1 MNQIQIEELNTF
13 SKYKSLLSELVRR
26 DIRNKYRNSVLG
38 VLWSLLD
45 PLLSMIVLTIVFST
59 FFGRTIENFPVYLL
73 SGKLVFDLFA
83 NATTGAMDS
92 IKGNSEIIKKIYVPK
107 YMFAVGIVCSEFI
120 NFLISLVVL
129 IAVMIVTGAPFY
141 MSLLYSP
148 IPLFFLLVL
157 TMGVGLILAT
167 LTTFFTDIKYLYG
180 VLIMLLSFMTP
191 LFYPIEIIPEQ
202 FLFFFKINPLY
213 AAVSSFRDIVLYGAF
228 PQTKFLLYLIITSI
242 FALILGIYLFYRYQD
257 EFVINI

>member
-1 MNQIQIEELNTF
+1 MSEYKRHIKTFKNYSFLLTELIKRDI
-13 SKYKSLLSELVRR
+13 SGKYKDST
-26 DIRNKYRNSVLG
+26 LG
-38 VLWSLLD
+38 LFWSFLN
-45 PLLSMIVLTIVFST
+45 PLLSMIVLTIVFSQ
-59 FFGRTIENFPVYLL
+59 FFGGSIENFPVYLL

-83 NATTGAMDS
+83 NATSGAMDS

-129 IAVMIVTGAPFY
+129 VMVMIVTQAPFY
-141 MSLLYSP
+141 MSLIYAP
-148 IPLFFLLVL
+148 IPLFFLLIL

-167 LTTFFTDIKYLYG
+167 ATTFFTDIKYLYG

-191 LFYPIEIIPEQ
+191 LFYPITIIPEK

-213 AAVSSFRDIVLYGAF
+213 SAVSCFRDIVLYGSF
-228 PQTKFLLYLIITSI
+228 PQIKFLLFLIITSI
-242 FALILGIYLFYRYQD
+242 ISLIIGVYLFYRYQD
-257 EFVINI
+257 DFVINI

>member
-1 MNQIQIEELNTF
+1 MFNFKNHWGTFRNYSFLLTELIKRDI
-13 SKYKSLLSELVRR
+13 SGKYKDST
-26 DIRNKYRNSVLG
+26 LG
-38 VLWSLLD
+38 LFWSFLN

-120 NFLISLVVL
+120 NFLISLIVL
-129 IAVMIVTGAPFY
+129 VAVMLATGAPFY

-167 LTTFFTDIKYLYG
+167 ATTFFTDIKYLYG

-191 LFYPIEIIPEQ
+191 LFYPIEIIPQE
-202 FLFFFKINPLY
+202 FLFFFKVNPLY
-213 AAVSSFRDIVLYGAF
+213 AAVSSIRDIVLYGAF

-242 FALILGIYLFYRYQD
+242 IALVIGVYLFYRYQD

>member
-1 MNQIQIEELNTF
+1 MFNFKNHWNTF
-13 SKYKSLLSELVRR
+13 KNYSFLLTELIKRDISGKYKDST
-26 DIRNKYRNSVLG
+26 LG
-38 VLWSLLD
+38 LFWSFLN
-45 PLLSMIVLTIVFST
+45 PLLSMIVLTIVFSA
-59 FFGRTIENFPVYLL
+59 FFGGSIENFPVYLL

-129 IAVMIVTGAPFY
+129 VAVMLVTGAPFY
-141 MSLLYSP
+141 LSLLYSP

-167 LTTFFTDIKYLYG
+167 ATTFFTDIKYLYG

-213 AAVSSFRDIVLYGAF
+213 ASVSSFRDIVLYGAF

-242 FALILGIYLFYRYQD
+242 IALVIGVYLFYRYQD

>member
-1 MNQIQIEELNTF
+1 MFDFNRYWGTFKNYSFLLTELIKRDI
-13 SKYKSLLSELVRR
+13 SGKYKDST
-26 DIRNKYRNSVLG
+26 LG
-38 VLWSLLD
+38 LFWSFLN

-59 FFGRTIENFPVYLL
+59 FFGKTIDNFPVYLL

-92 IKGNSEIIKKIYVPK
+92 IKGNAEIIKKIYVPK
-107 YMFAVGIVCSEFI
+107 YMFAIGIVCSEFI

-129 IAVMIVTGAPFY
+129 VAVMVVTEAPFY
-141 MSLLYSP
+141 SSLLYAP
-148 IPLFFLLVL
+148 IPLIFLLIL

-167 LTTFFTDIKYLYG
+167 ATTFFTDIKYLYG

-191 LFYPIEIIPEQ
+191 LFYPIEIIPEH

-213 AAVSSFRDIVLYGAF
+213 SAVSCFRDIVLYNSF
-228 PQTKFLLYLIITSI
+228 PQPKFLLFLIVTSI
-242 FALILGIYLFYRYQD
+242 FSLLLGIYLFYRYQD
-257 EFVINI
+257 DFVINI

>member
-1 MNQIQIEELNTF
+1 MFYFKNHWNTF
-13 SKYKSLLSELVRR
+13 KNYSFLLTELIKRDISGKYKDST
-26 DIRNKYRNSVLG
+26 LG
-38 VLWSLLD
+38 LFWSFLN
-45 PLLSMIVLTIVFST
+45 PLLSMIVLTIVFSA
-59 FFGRTIENFPVYLL
+59 FFGGSIENFPVYLL

-129 IAVMIVTGAPFY
+129 VAVMLVTGAPFY
-141 MSLLYSP
+141 LSLLYSP

-167 LTTFFTDIKYLYG
+167 ATTFFTDIKYLYG

-242 FALILGIYLFYRYQD
+242 IALIIGVYLFYKYQD

>member
-1 MNQIQIEELNTF
+1 MFDYKNHFKTFKNYSFLLTELIKRDI
-13 SKYKSLLSELVRR
+13 SGKYKDST
-26 DIRNKYRNSVLG
+26 LG
-38 VLWSLLD
+38 LFWSFLN

-129 IAVMIVTGAPFY
+129 IAVMVVTGAPFY

-242 FALILGIYLFYRYQD
+242 FALIVGIYLFYRYQD

>member
-1 MNQIQIEELNTF
+1 MFNFKNHWGTFRNYSFLLTELIKRDI
-13 SKYKSLLSELVRR
+13 SGKYKDST
-26 DIRNKYRNSVLG
+26 LG
-38 VLWSLLD
+38 LFWSFLN

-107 YMFAVGIVCSEFI
+107 YMFAIGIVCSEFI
-120 NFLISLVVL
+120 NFLISLIVL
-129 IAVMIVTGAPFY
+129 VAVMFATGAPFY

-167 LTTFFTDIKYLYG
+167 ATTFFTDIKYLYG

-191 LFYPIEIIPEQ
+191 LFYPIEIIPEE

-242 FALILGIYLFYRYQD
+242 IALVIGVFLFYRYQD

>member
-1 MNQIQIEELNTF
+1 MFDFEQHWGTF
-13 SKYKSLLSELVRR
+13 KKYNFLLSELIKR
-26 DIRNKYRNSVLG
+26 DISGKYKDSTLG
-38 VLWSLLD
+38 LFWSFLN
-45 PLLSMIVLTIVFST
+45 PLLSMIVLTIVFSQ
-59 FFGRTIENFPVYLL
+59 FFGGSIPNFPVYLL

-107 YMFAVGIVCSEFI
+107 YMFAIGIVCSEFI
-120 NFLISLVVL
+120 NFLISLIVL
-129 IAVMIVTGAPFY
+129 VAVMIATRAPFY
-141 MSLLYSP
+141 FSLVYAP
-148 IPLFFLLVL
+148 IPLIFLLIL

-167 LTTFFTDIKYLYG
+167 ATTFFTDIKYLYG

-213 AAVSSFRDIVLYGAF
+213 AAVSCFRDIVLYDSF
-228 PQTKFLLYLIITSI
+228 PQTKFLVYLIITSI
-242 FALILGIYLFYRYQD
+242 FALLLGVYLFYRYQD
-257 EFVINI
+257 DFVINI

>member
-1 MNQIQIEELNTF
+1 MFDFKNHYRTFKNYSFLLTELIKRDI
-13 SKYKSLLSELVRR
+13 SGKYKDST
-26 DIRNKYRNSVLG
+26 LG
-38 VLWSLLD
+38 LFWSFLN

>member
-1 MNQIQIEELNTF
+1 MFNFKNHWGTFRNYSFLLTELIKRDI
-13 SKYKSLLSELVRR
+13 SGKYKDST
-26 DIRNKYRNSVLG
+26 LG
-38 VLWSLLD
+38 LFWSFLN

-59 FFGRTIENFPVYLL
+59 FFGRTIENFTVYLL

-129 IAVMIVTGAPFY
+129 IAVMVVTGAPFY

>member
-1 MNQIQIEELNTF
+1 MFNFKNHWGTFRNYSFLLTELIKRDI
-13 SKYKSLLSELVRR
+13 SGKYKDST
-26 DIRNKYRNSVLG
+26 LG
-38 VLWSLLD
+38 LFWSFLN

-107 YMFAVGIVCSEFI
+107 YMFAIGIVCSEFI
-120 NFLISLVVL
+120 NFLISLIVL
-129 IAVMIVTGAPFY
+129 VAVMFATGAPFY

-167 LTTFFTDIKYLYG
+167 ATTFFTDIKYLYG

-191 LFYPIEIIPEQ
+191 LFYPIEIIPKE

-242 FALILGIYLFYRYQD
+242 IALVIGVFLFYRYQD

>member
-1 MNQIQIEELNTF
+1 MFDFKNHWNTF
-13 SKYKSLLSELVRR
+13 RNYSFLLTELIKRDISGKYKDST
-26 DIRNKYRNSVLG
+26 LG
-38 VLWSLLD
+38 LFWSFLN

-129 IAVMIVTGAPFY
+129 IAVMLVTGAPFY
-141 MSLLYSP
+141 ASLFYSP
-148 IPLFFLLVL
+148 IPLFFLLIL

-191 LFYPIEIIPEQ
+191 LFYPIEIIPQE
-202 FLFFFKINPLY
+202 FLFLFKINPLY
-213 AAVSSFRDIVLYGAF
+213 SAVSCFRDIVLYGAF
-228 PQTKFLLYLIITSI
+228 PQTKFLLFLIVTSI
-242 FALILGIYLFYRYQD
+242 FSLILGVYLFYKYQD

>member
-1 MNQIQIEELNTF
+1 MFDYKNHFKTFKNYSFLLTELIKRDI
-13 SKYKSLLSELVRR
+13 SGKYKDST
-26 DIRNKYRNSVLG
+26 LG
-38 VLWSLLD
+38 LFWSFLN

-129 IAVMIVTGAPFY
+129 IAVMVVTGAPFY

-242 FALILGIYLFYRYQD
+242 FALVLGIYLFYRYQD

>member
-1 MNQIQIEELNTF
+1 MFDYKNHFKTFKNYSFLLTELIKRDI
-13 SKYKSLLSELVRR
+13 SGKYKDST
-26 DIRNKYRNSVLG
+26 LG
-38 VLWSLLD
+38 LFWSFLN

-120 NFLISLVVL
+120 NFLISLIVL
-129 IAVMIVTGAPFY
+129 IAVMLVTGAPFFW
-141 MSLLYSP
+141 SLLYSP

-167 LTTFFTDIKYLYG
+167 ATTFFTDIKYLYG
-180 VLIMLLSFMTP
+180 VLTMLLSFMTP
-191 LFYPIEIIPEQ
+191 LFYPIEMIPEQ
-202 FLFFFKINPLY
+202 YLFLFKINPLY
-213 AAVSSFRDIVLYGAF
+213 AAVKCFRDIVLAGTF
-228 PQTKFLLYLIITSI
+228 PEMKFFLYLVVASI
-242 FALILGIYLFYRYQD
+242 VALAIGIYVFNKYQD
-257 EFVINI
+257 EFILNI

>member
-1 MNQIQIEELNTF
+1 MFNFKNHWGTFRNYSFLLTELIKRDI
-13 SKYKSLLSELVRR
+13 SGKYKDST
-26 DIRNKYRNSVLG
+26 LG
-38 VLWSLLD
+38 LFWSFLN

-120 NFLISLVVL
+120 NFLISLIVL
-129 IAVMIVTGAPFY
+129 VAVMFATGAPFY

-167 LTTFFTDIKYLYG
+167 ATTFFTDIKYLYG

-202 FLFFFKINPLY
+202 FLFFFKVNPLY

-242 FALILGIYLFYRYQD
+242 IALVIGVYLFYRYQD

>member
-1 MNQIQIEELNTF
+1 MFDYKNHFKTFKNYSFLLTELIKRDI
-13 SKYKSLLSELVRR
+13 SGKYKDST
-26 DIRNKYRNSVLG
+26 LG
-38 VLWSLLD
+38 LFWSFLN